1 MRQLSTRRRH
11 LGLGA
16 VSFCLA
22 LLPLQSI
29 YAAEYGT
36 GPWIK
41 GYSDIFAGV
50 LPSVPGIYVRNDA
63 YHYEGDASRLIFNGL
78 IQANVDQRYIA
89 DLLAISIVT
98 PATILGANYAVA
110 VVPSFISMRVEE

>member
-1 MRQLSTRRRH
+1 MRQLSLRRRH

-16 VSFCLA
+16 ISLWLA
-22 LLPLQSI
+22 LITLQSTQ
-29 YAAEYGT
+29 AAEYGT

-78 IQANVDQRYIA
+78 IQANVEQRYMA
-89 DLLAISIVT
+89 DLLAINIVT
-98 PATILGANYAVA
+98 P
-110 VVPSFISMRVEE
+110 